1 MQKQFWWLNLKAGC
15 CLLQFYGFSSFYR
28 SRIKMSLSSS
38 SKMNGSLFL
47 LLIPQCRF
55 LEAKGSANSESALS
69 SKKSVILRLSN
80 FELSLPFIIDL
91 LGCLQRIAL
100 RGTWFVRFL
109 RSKSPHLGP
118 PSMSTITIHNTN
130 TLYKSSLSQNVINH
144 SLRYKKCF
152 CQSPFWQCWF
162 VFIGWIGTF
171 LTNKM

>member
-15 CLLQFYGFSSFYR
+15 CLLQFHGFSSFYR

-47 LLIPQCRF
+47 LLIPQCRS
-55 LEAKGSANSESALS
+55 LVAKGPHFISALS

-109 RSKSPHLGP
+109 RSKSRSPHLGP
-118 PSMSTITIHNTN
+118 PSIVDYHHSQ
-130 TLYKSSLSQNVINH
+130 YKYSL
-144 SLRYKKCF
+144 
-152 CQSPFWQCWF
+152 
-162 VFIGWIGTF
+162 
-171 LTNKM
+171 